1 MSLSTVKNLQSHGLA
16 TLSECI
22 FEDKTLHSLSAW
34 CKEIFNASIDSKDDF
49 IFKNNCLFL
58 PTQASYSMLRL
69 NRKRFPSYADTLQRL
84 DCIAIKR
91 FHDEQRGV
99 FVDLLGLGE
108 YEEKLYSELTRSELY
123 HYLSKIYNA
132 HLLNIEFHV
141 YSTRDCVNPR
151 GWHLDGSTLKLF
163 TYLTDVTIN
172 DGPYAYQL
180 GSHRHYSASFK
191 EIKYNGIE
199 ATREHKLQV
208 CQDFFNEKNTLTCS
222 GNFGT
227 SFISDQSGIHR
238 GLPQSKGRERHVLVV
253 QFNT

>member
-1 MSLSTVKNLQSHGLA
+1 MSLNTVKNLQSHGLA
-16 TLSECI
+16 TLSDCI
-22 FEDKTLHSLSAW
+22 FEDKTLRSLSAW
-34 CKEIFNASIDSKDDF
+34 CKEIFNTSIDFKDDF
-49 IFKNNCLFL
+49 VYRDNCLFL
-58 PTQASYSMLRL
+58 PPQASYSILRL
-69 NRKRFPSYADTLQRL
+69 NLNRYADILQRL
-84 DCIAIKR
+84 DYTAIKR
-91 FHDEQRGV
+91 IHNDQMGV

-108 YEEKLYSELTRSELY
+108 YEDKLHSELKRSELY
-123 HYLSKIYNA
+123 HHLSKIYNA
-132 HLLNIEFHV
+132 HLLNLEFHV
-141 YSTRDCVNPR
+141 YSTRDCIKPR

-180 GSHRHYSASFK
+180 GSHRHYPASFK
-191 EIKYNGIE
+191 EIKYNGIL
-199 ATREHKLQV
+199 ASKEHKNHV

-238 GLPQSKGRERHVLVV
+238 GLPQAKGRERHVLVI